1 MTYFELAEHA
11 AQVANADLGTNNIDP
26 HYIYA
31 QWQHESG
38 DFTSRMAKE
47 NNNFAGVTQ
56 VEPNGEENKMTNSN
70 LYAMMFDSPEDF
82 ADYFGHYIAKYADTG
97 IGEATNVD
105 EYLAALQRGG
115 YFTPQDNEDDNY
127 YKGVHNFYDGDLID
141 KAVSYSGVY
150 GSKHPLVMPERSPQ
164 NPAYGFWDEFY
175 NKFINAEV
183 DSGAVSAVRNLWVNF
198 TNADT
203 INKGLYAAFGES
215 DYRPSQEDIDLVQK
229 GLEGDSI
236 AQNYVLTHASNQK
249 TLLAL
254 LAMKQEDRAR
264 AEKVDSMDY
273 GLSSVGTILGSVL
286 DPSILLAFVPGLNG
300 ATVLGIASKA
310 AKVRSL
316 ISLGGKV
323 INQSRAAR
331 IAAQALTSSVYAG
344 ADRFIANRWGGFTPD
359 YATSMTFAGLLGAI
373 GGAIGKAGS
382 GEMARRLD
390 MTKRGLE
397 EETARVAVGVAPRME
412 AKPNVQAALAKDMMD
427 DFAQEGTDID
437 LHYKEKAA
445 KAAAEKAELEREP
458 DVAQEGASLEGDVQ
472 FRKDAISK
480 EKISGDKD
488 FSKEAKQNES
498 NITGIPKQRTYESE
512 APISTPGAVENLN
525 SAADVVYHDLVEPNS
540 ITDTLIKNGQL
551 FILTEAK
558 ARKWAAR
565 YGVTLDPNAK
575 AFSLPGLG
583 VSVLIREKINKRNL
597 TGVVMHEAGV
607 HMALRNMIEPKL
619 YQEILDIVK
628 DRMEHSTDKEWLR
641 ATRKATSPEEA
652 LAYWIE
658 GMGNRRK
665 RDSVVKR
672 VRQGLE
678 QWLDPNF
685 DADKWVADTVAGAL
699 KRYAAKNK
707 DVANVINMILDP
719 ARPVKSKQW
728 ADALEA
734 TKKATDSTNP
744 ELVFKYWITHKPNKN
759 SALYKEIKRQAE
771 LAYESKDLTDK
782 EIVDFALKKYFH
794 SDLYEDAPVVTPK
807 NKNKKSTVDAVDS
820 NAAKDIKE
828 EPKTYPDTANPA
840 RERADNAQGS
850 LVDSLMMRNA
860 HETIHKNDPVQ
871 TLPDGSHIIEG
882 VTFSKDNPNGEGMAQ
897 VAEDIGEID
906 YSKEHKA
913 QTIFDPVSDRGKGSK
928 VRQGFFGRLGLWMES
943 NWFFGNIYGVM
954 RNSHSRLMQM
964 AANTLF
970 NDPRME
976 GKYTDFMSAESI
988 KQMMLDRWNNQ
999 YYAFMDKRLQVI
1011 NAKVGVFR
1019 GLQRNHCIK
1028 KINEEIIKCYNAQA
1042 RGDTFALKQFPPEV
1056 QDLANDMREL
1066 TTDIM
1071 KQMQTRSENL
1081 GGRKGLGSLLAQMD
1095 TDSSSKEFFRITD
1108 ETKLYSWISRN
1119 YDNQD
1124 DVLADLTEYARRFM
1138 DRDAETKYFVE
1149 MKKREFEAKKKTYK
1163 GKKPLQWVEPTED
1176 EIEEHLEQAAKNWA
1190 YGRLDQN
1197 NSRLNFSL
1205 DNMNLKN
1212 PYTACADTLKHR
1224 LPVDT
1229 SGVMKLKNGVEFS
1242 FDKDIRSYDL
1252 DSFLPQIMNRLS
1264 GEIALRATIGD
1275 SKAQQEFYSKI
1286 AQEIAKG
1293 SPIRNGDRELEALQM
1308 GLHKI
1313 LGIGTYNVNE
1323 QRVWDAFSNMLRSL
1337 TYSQVGGLMTFA
1349 QLGELGGSIGYGG
1362 WKVLANNIPGLRN
1375 LGKTLRLGNDGA
1387 EIVDNVTRKLWA
1399 EEAGIRG
1406 WSTSASTDTKVF
1418 EELFDKVSADNPVPS
1433 LRGKAADAVYR
1444 NIKRSALIT
1453 SSVNFMPRLT
1463 NCMVQSMR
1471 NAAIEDAMKWA
1482 SGKKVGGLFRN
1493 PFSKQKLA
1501 AAGIHTDEM
1510 AERVRKSIKKYL
1522 IDEHANLEHWRDE
1535 DPVSFGKWKT
1545 LMDNESMR
1553 GIQQQSIG
1561 NTSVLKEKHRILF
1574 QFKDFTMR
1582 AMNQQFMRALTSRER
1597 DDAMAALY
1605 SYATN
1610 TMSYYAM
1617 TVAKS
1622 YVYYPNDEQKRKEY
1636 MDKYGDPRVV
1646 LASGLFRM
1654 SMASLASFG
1663 ADAYEAATG
1672 NAMYRT
1678 TVDNTRTTRSS
1689 EDSWDKRVV
1698 DVAKQAPALGTFGR
1712 FYNASQGTYHL
1723 ANGDGTSRDIDR
1735 LIQALPLGSHLA
1747 MSYMGSM
1754 IKEEANLPDKRSDY
1768 TKGQKKPKA
1777 QKAKKPQK
1785 LTGGSKT
1792 NRTAT
1797 LLTSKPKATNKTQTL
1812 LSNNK

>member
-1 MTYFELAEHA
+1 MTYFELAQHA
-11 AQVANADLGTNNIDP
+11 ADVANADLGTNNIDP

-38 DFTSRMAKE
+38 DFTSRMTTE

-70 LYAMMFDSPEDF
+70 LYAMMFDTPEDF
-82 ADYFGHYIAKYADTG
+82 AEYFGHYIAKYADTG
-97 IGEATNVD
+97 IGEATNID
-105 EYLAALQRGG
+105 EYLGALQRGG
-115 YFTPQDNEDDNY
+115 YFTPQDNEDDSY
-127 YKGVHNFYDGDLID
+127 YKGVHNWYGGDFID
-141 KAVSYSGVY
+141 KAVVRHGAWGTTQPY
-150 GSKHPLVMPERSPQ
+150 VMPNIPQ
-164 NPAYGFWDEFY
+164 AKQVYTFWEEFY

-183 DSGAVSAVRNLWVNF
+183 DSGSVSVVRNLWANF

-236 AQNYVLTHASNQK
+236 AQNYVLTHASNRQ
-249 TLLAL
+249 TLMEL

-286 DPSILLAFVPGLNG
+286 DPSILLAFVPGANIS
-300 ATVLGIASKA
+300 TVAGIAAKA
-310 AKVRSL
+310 AKVRGL
-316 ISLGGKV
+316 VSLGGKL

-331 IAAQALTSSVYAG
+331 MATQALTSMVYAG
-344 ADRFIANRWGGFTPD
+344 ADRFVANRWGGFTPD

-412 AKPNVQAALAKDMMD
+412 EKPNVQAALAKDMMD

-437 LHYKEKAA
+437 LHYKEKVA

-458 DVAQEGASLEGDVQ
+458 DIAQEGTAFEGNPQ
-472 FRKDAISK
+472 FRKADVSA
-480 EKISGDKD
+480 ED
-488 FSKEAKQNES
+488 FTDDVSKEAAQNK
-498 NITGIPKQRTYESE
+498 NATTDIPKQKPFETE
-512 APISTPGAVENLN
+512 APISPTGAVENLN
-525 SAADVVYHDLVEPNS
+525 NAADVVYHDLVEPNS

-565 YGVTLDPNAK
+565 YGVELEPNAK

-628 DRMEHSTDKEWLR
+628 DRMEHSTDKEWIR

-658 GMGNRRK
+658 NMGNRKK

-685 DADKWVADTVAGAL
+685 DVDKWVADTVAGAL

-734 TKKATDSTNP
+734 TKKATDSVNP

-782 EIVDFALKKYFH
+782 EIEDFALKKYFH
-794 SDLYEDAPVVTPK
+794 SELYEDAPVVTSK
-807 NKNKKSTVDAVDS
+807 NKNKKATVDAVES
-820 NAAKDIKE
+820 NEHKEIKE
-828 EPKTYPDTANPA
+828 EPKVFEESGINRA
-840 RERADNAQGS
+840 RESADNAQGD
-850 LVDSLMMRNA
+850 LEKMMVRNA
-860 HETIHKNDPVQ
+860 QETIQKSEPVQ
-871 TLPDGSHIIEG
+871 THPDGSHTINGI
-882 VTFSKDNPNGEGMAQ
+882 TYSKNNVNGEGIAQ
-897 VAEDIGEID
+897 TAEDIGEID

-913 QTIFDPVSDRGKGSK
+913 QTVFDPVSDKGQSSK
-928 VRQGFFGRLGLWMES
+928 VRQGHFGRLGLFMEHG
-943 NWFFGNIYGVM
+943 FFNGTIFGIM

-964 AANTLF
+964 LSNILF
-970 NDPRME
+970 RDPRME
-976 GKYTDFMSAESI
+976 ASYIDYLPAESI
-988 KQMMLDRWNNQ
+988 KEMMLARWNNQ
-999 YYAFMDKRLQVI
+999 YYAFVEKRMDYIKKNIGFFHSLM
-1011 NAKVGVFR
+1011 
-1019 GLQRNHCIK
+1019 RNNCIK
-1028 KINEEIIKCYNAQA
+1028 KVNEQIIDCYNAAA
-1042 RGDTFALKQFPPEV
+1042 RGDTLKLKEFSPEI
-1056 QDLANDMREL
+1056 QSLANDLKEL
-1066 TTDIM
+1066 NADIM
-1071 KQMQTRSENL
+1071 KQMQTRSETL
-1081 GGRKGLGSLLAQMD
+1081 GGKKGLGSLLAKID

-1108 ETKLYSWISRN
+1108 YTKLYEWMGRN
-1119 YDNQD
+1119 YNDANEC
-1124 DVLADLTEYARRFM
+1124 LADLTEYARRFM
-1138 DRDAETKYFVE
+1138 DRDAEAKYFVE

-1197 NSRLNFSL
+1197 NSKLNFSL

-1212 PYTACADTLKHR
+1212 PYTACADSLKHR

-1242 FDKDIRSYDL
+1242 FDKDLRSYDL
-1252 DSFLPQIMNRLS
+1252 DGFLPQIMNRLS

-1286 AQEIAKG
+1286 AQEIAKN
-1293 SPIRNGDRELEALQM
+1293 SPIRNGNRELEAMQM

-1313 LGIGTYNVNE
+1313 LGIGSYNVNE
-1323 QRVWDAFSNMLRSL
+1323 QKGWDAFSNMWRAA
-1337 TYSQVGGLMTFA
+1337 TYANVGGNMTSA

-1362 WKVLANNIPGLRN
+1362 WKVLVNNIPGLRN
-1375 LGKTLRLGNDGA
+1375 LGKTLRLGKDGA

-1399 EEAGIRG
+1399 EEIGIHG
-1406 WSTSASTDTKVF
+1406 WSTSASTDSKVWGQI
-1418 EELFDKVSADNPVPS
+1418 FDKVSADNPKPS
-1433 LRGKAADAVYR
+1433 MIGRGLDATNR
-1444 NIKRSALIT
+1444 TIKRTALIT
-1453 SSVNFMPRLT
+1453 SSINFMPKLT

-1471 NAAIEDAMKWA
+1471 NAAIEDSLKWA
-1482 SGKKVGGLFRN
+1482 EGKNMKGWFRR
-1493 PFSKQKLA
+1493 PFSDKKLA
-1501 AAGIHTDEM
+1501 AAGIHTKEM
-1510 AERVRKSIKKYL
+1510 AEKVRQATKKYL
-1522 IDEHANLEHWRDE
+1522 IDERGNLDHWLQE
-1535 DPVSFGKWKT
+1535 DPITFSKWKQ

-1561 NTSVLKEKHRILF
+1561 NMNPFREKHRLFF
-1574 QFKDFTMR
+1574 QFKDFTMK
-1582 AMNQQFMRALTSRER
+1582 AMNQQFMRALSSRER
-1597 DDAMAALY
+1597 DDGMAALY
-1605 SYATN
+1605 SYMTN
-1610 TMSYYAM
+1610 TATFYAW

-1622 YVYYPNDEQKRKEY
+1622 YMYYPNDEQKRQEY
-1636 MDKYGDPRVV
+1636 MEQNGNLRHV
-1646 LASGLFRM
+1646 LLSGLFRM
-1654 SMASLASFG
+1654 SMTAPLSFLADG
-1663 ADAYEAATG
+1663 WEIATG
-1672 NAMYRT
+1672 QSMYRT
-1678 TVDNTRTTRSS
+1678 TVDNTRSKADTDR
-1689 EDSWDKRVV
+1689 SWDKIALSAINQVPTAGTAKRVFNMGQSI
-1698 DVAKQAPALGTFGR
+1698 KHF
-1712 FYNASQGTYHL
+1712 ASGDAT
-1723 ANGDGTSRDIDR
+1723 NGDVDR
-1735 LIQALPLGSHLA
+1735 FVQAFPLGSYLG

-1754 IKEEANLPDKRSDY
+1754 IKEHYNLPDKRSDY
-1768 TKGQKKPKA
+1768 TKGQKKPKN

-1785 LTGGSKT
+1785 LGSGSKT
-1792 NRTAT
+1792 NRTAA
-1797 LLTSKPKATNKTQTL
+1797 LLGSKPKATNKTQKL
-1812 LSNNK
+1812 LGNNN

>member
-127 YKGVHNFYDGDLID
+127 YKGVHNWYDGDLID
-141 KAVSYSGVY
+141 KAVTYSGVY
-150 GSKHPLVMPERSPQ
+150 GSKHPLTVPERSPQ

-175 NKFINAEV
+175 NKFVNTEV
-183 DSGAVSAVRNLWVNF
+183 DSGSVSAVRNLWVNF

-203 INKGLYAAFGES
+203 INQGLYGAFGES
-215 DYRPSQEDIDLVQK
+215 NYRPSKEDIDLVQK

-323 INQSRAAR
+323 INQSRVAR

-551 FILTEAK
+551 FILTEVK

-628 DRMEHSTDKEWLR
+628 DRMEHSTNKEWLR
-641 ATRKATSPEEA
+641 ATRNATSPEEA
-652 LAYWIE
+652 LAYWVE
-658 GMGNRRK
+658 QMGNRHK
-665 RDSVVKR
+665 LDSVVKR
-672 VRQGLE
+672 VRKGLE

-685 DADKWVADTVAGAL
+685 DADKWIADTVAGAL
-699 KRYAAKNK
+699 KKYAAKDK
-707 DVANVINMILDP
+707 DVYNVINMILDP

-728 ADALEA
+728 ADAIEA

-744 ELVFKYWITHKPNKN
+744 ELIFKYWITHKPNKN

-794 SDLYEDAPVVTPK
+794 SDLYEDAPVITSK
-807 NKNKKSTVDAVDS
+807 KKKNKKSTVDAIDS

-840 RERADNAQGS
+840 RERSDNAQGS

-882 VTFSKDNPNGEGMAQ
+882 VTYSKNNVNGEGIAQ
-897 VAEDIGEID
+897 TVEDIGEID

-913 QTIFDPVSDRGKGSK
+913 QTVFDPVSDKGQSSK
-928 VRQGFFGRLGLWMES
+928 VRQGHFGRLGLFMEHGLV
-943 NWFFGNIYGVM
+943 NGTIFGIM

-964 AANTLF
+964 LSNILF

-976 GKYTDFMSAESI
+976 ASYIDHLPAESI
-988 KQMMLDRWNNQ
+988 KQMMLDRWHNQ
-999 YYAFMDKRLQVI
+999 YFAFVDKRMDYIKKNIGFFHSLM
-1011 NAKVGVFR
+1011 
-1019 GLQRNHCIK
+1019 RNNCIK
-1028 KINEEIIKCYNAQA
+1028 KVNEQIIQCYNTKA
-1042 RGDTFALKQFPPEV
+1042 RGDTLALKQFSPEI
-1056 QDLANDMREL
+1056 QSLANDMEEL
-1066 TTDIM
+1066 TADIM

-1081 GGRKGLGSLLAQMD
+1081 GGKKGLGSLLAKID

-1108 ETKLYSWISRN
+1108 YTKLYEWMGRN
-1119 YDNQD
+1119 YDDAND
-1124 DVLADLTEYARRFM
+1124 CLADLTEYARRFM
-1138 DRDAETKYFVE
+1138 DRDTEAKYFVE

-1205 DNMNLKN
+1205 ENTNLKN

-1242 FDKDIRSYDL
+1242 FDKDLRSYDL
-1252 DSFLPQIMNRLS
+1252 DGFLPQIMNRLS

-1286 AQEIAKG
+1286 AQELAKNT
-1293 SPIRNGDRELEALQM
+1293 PVRNGDRELEAMQM

-1313 LGIGTYNVNE
+1313 LGIGSYNVNE
-1323 QRVWDAFSNMLRSL
+1323 QKGWDAFSNMLRSY
-1337 TYSQVGGLMTFA
+1337 TYSSVGGNMTSA

-1362 WKVLANNIPGLRN
+1362 WKVLVNNIPGLRN
-1375 LGKTLRLGNDGA
+1375 LGKTLRLGKDGA

-1399 EEAGIRG
+1399 EEIGIRG
-1406 WSTSASTDTKVF
+1406 WSTSNSTDSQVWQQ
-1418 EELFDKVSADNPVPS
+1418 LLDKVSADNPKPS
-1433 LRGKAADAVYR
+1433 MLGRGLDATNR
-1444 NIKRSALIT
+1444 TIKRAALIT

-1471 NAAIEDAMKWA
+1471 NAAIEDSLKWA
-1482 SGKKVGGLFRN
+1482 AGKSMKGWFRR
-1493 PFSKQKLA
+1493 PFSDKKLA
-1501 AAGIHTDEM
+1501 AAGIHTAEM
-1510 AERVRKSIKKYL
+1510 TERVRKATKKYL
-1522 IDEHANLEHWRDE
+1522 IDERGNLDHWLQE
-1535 DPVSFGKWKT
+1535 DPVTFGKWKK

-1561 NTSVLKEKHRILF
+1561 NMNPFREKHRLFF
-1574 QFKDFTMR
+1574 QFKDFTMK
-1582 AMNQQFMRALTSRER
+1582 AMNQQFMRALSSHER
-1597 DDAMAALY
+1597 DDGMAALY
-1605 SYATN
+1605 SYLTN
-1610 TMSYYAM
+1610 TATFYAW

-1622 YVYYPNDEQKRKEY
+1622 YMYYPNDEQKRQEY
-1636 MDKYGDPRVV
+1636 MEKNGNLQHV
-1646 LASGLFRM
+1646 LLSGLFRM
-1654 SMASLASFG
+1654 SMTAPLSFLADG
-1663 ADAYEAATG
+1663 WEMATG
-1672 NAMYRT
+1672 QSMYRT
-1678 TVDNTRTTRSS
+1678 TVDNTRNSRSS
-1689 EDSWDKRVV
+1689 DDSWDKRVS
-1698 DVAKQAPALGTFGR
+1698 DAANQAPALGTFGR
-1712 FYNASQGTYHL
+1712 FYNAGQSVKHFAT
-1723 ANGDGTSRDIDR
+1723 GDATNRDVDKF
-1735 LIQALPLGSHLA
+1735 IQAFPLGSYLA
-1747 MSYMGSM
+1747 MSYMGAM
-1754 IKEEANLPDKRSDY
+1754 IKENSNLPEKRTSY
-1768 TKGQKKPKA
+1768 TNAKRQKGQKVKGKSV
-1777 QKAKKPQK
+1777 QK
-1785 LTGGSKT
+1785 LLNDKKKAPKKKTEMLVSKV
-1792 NRTAT
+1792 
-1797 LLTSKPKATNKTQTL
+1797 K
-1812 LSNNK
+1812 